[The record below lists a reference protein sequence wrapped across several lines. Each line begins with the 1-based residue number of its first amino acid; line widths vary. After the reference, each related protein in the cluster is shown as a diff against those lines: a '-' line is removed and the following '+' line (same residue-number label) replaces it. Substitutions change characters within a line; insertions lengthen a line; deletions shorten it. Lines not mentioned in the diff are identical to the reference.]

1 MSKRC
6 AIMQPTYL
14 PWAGYFNLISQVDI
28 FVFLDD
34 VQYVR
39 RYWHSRNRILVG
51 DGDPR
56 FITVP
61 VHSQQTQTLNTIKI
75 DDSQKWRDKHIKTL
89 SHAYAKHP
97 FKDEAFSVV
106 FDTIKDLSIRY
117 LSELNIKLILDLS
130 RQLNLCPDFVKASDI
145 SVYGKRSK
153 YLLALCEN
161 LGCDEY
167 LSPLGASGYLEE
179 DAVFNNSNVTLLFQN
194 FTTQPYPQQGNSS
207 FISHLSIFDVVA
219 NLGWQN
225 ACHYVC

>member
-1 MSKRC
+1 
-6 AIMQPTYL
+6 MQPTYL
-14 PWAGYFNLISQVDI
+14 SWAGYFNLISQVDV

-34 VQYVR
+34 VQYER
-39 RYWHSRNRILVG
+39 RSWQSRNRILIG

-61 VHSQQTQTLNTIKI
+61 VHSKQTQTLNTIKI
-75 DDSQKWRDKHIKTL
+75 DDSQKWREKHTKTL

-97 FKDEAFSVV
+97 FKDGAFSVV
-106 FDTIKDLSIRY
+106 FDTIKDVSIRY

-130 RQLNLCPDFVKASDI
+130 RQLNLSTDFVKASEI
-145 SVYGKRSK
+145 SVAGKRSK
-153 YLLALCEN
+153 YLLAICDY

-167 LSPLGASGYLEE
+167 LSPLGSSAYLEE

-194 FTTQPYPQQGNSS
+194 FSPKPYPQKNNSS

-225 ACHYVC
+225 AFHYVSSGLVC